1 MEEEEYSG
9 LDDFT
14 VKSCYEN
21 AENPEVSKK
30 KVMFQFDFKDSSQ
43 LEQVHFTLQSI
54 IRCWKYVI
62 CKTLFKTQMD
72 PSELLEIEE
81 NFIQIKQKI
90 IELEQLLSQI
100 QHGSTAVCINS

>member
-1 MEEEEYSG
+1 MYCILHLANVEYFYKGNRRRVMEEEEYSG

-54 IRCWKYVI
+54 IRC
-62 CKTLFKTQMD
+62 
-72 PSELLEIEE
+72 
-81 NFIQIKQKI
+81 
-90 IELEQLLSQI
+90 
-100 QHGSTAVCINS
+100 